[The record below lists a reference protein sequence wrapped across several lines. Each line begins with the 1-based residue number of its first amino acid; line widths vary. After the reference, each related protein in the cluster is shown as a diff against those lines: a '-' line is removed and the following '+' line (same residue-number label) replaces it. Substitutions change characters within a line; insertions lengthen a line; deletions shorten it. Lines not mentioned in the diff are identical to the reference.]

1 MNQRKH
7 KIAAF
12 ALTAAALALLYIFGG
27 GLCIFRLLTGIP
39 CPGCG
44 MTRALAA
51 VLRGDAASAF
61 SFHPL
66 WWTLPLLLLLLLHT
80 MFPNAVSRVLS
91 RLHIPEAAYLRAEQ
105 ILSLLLLAAFIA
117 VFVIRILGGWD
128 GIHPV

>member
-1 MNQRKH
+1 MTPKKNP
-7 KIAAF
+7 IAAL

-51 VLRGDAASAF
+51 VLRGELAAAF